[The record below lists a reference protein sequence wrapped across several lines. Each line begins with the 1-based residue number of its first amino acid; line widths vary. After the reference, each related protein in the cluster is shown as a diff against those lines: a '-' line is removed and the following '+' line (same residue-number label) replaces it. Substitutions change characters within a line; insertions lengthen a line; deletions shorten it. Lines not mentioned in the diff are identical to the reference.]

1 MHVLRN
7 FRVFLG
13 PAVCGWNSVS
23 SVRAAAVAAAAAAA
37 AANGESSCGVRTD
50 MH

>member
-23 SVRAAAVAAAAAAA
+23 SARAAAVAAAAA